1 MAEVDLKYW
10 YLRDHKLFWKLSN
23 SDLKDLCLI
32 VGFKKAY
39 KAEMIYFADE
49 QVPRI
54 FLLKRGMIK
63 ICETDEQGNEIIKDI
78 IKKGDLFGQMSLDN
92 DQESGNHEY
101 AQALTDVSI
110 CSFKMDDFERVLE
123 RNPSIAIGY
132 TKFMGLKLK
141 RIENRFNNVVFKD
154 VRSRLIQFFKDWAES
169 DGEQKDNSIL
179 LKNYLTQHDLA
190 KLVCSTRQTVTTLLN
205 EMEKEQLI
213 TYGRKEI
220 VINNWE
226 TFKLK

>member
-32 VGFKKAY
+32 VGFKKAF

-49 QVPRI
+49 HISRI
-54 FLLKRGMIK
+54 FLLKQGMIK
-63 ICETDEQGNEIIKDI
+63 ICETDKNGNEIIKEI
-78 IKKGDLFGQMSLDN
+78 IKKGDLFGQMSLDEN
-92 DQESGNHEY
+92 QETSSQEY

-110 CSFKMDDFERVLE
+110 CSFKMSDFEHILE

-132 TKFMGLKLK
+132 TKFMGLKIK

-154 VRSRLIQFFKDWAES
+154 VRSRLAQFIRDWAES
-169 DGEQKDNSIL
+169 DGKQEENKFII
-179 LKNYLTQHDLA
+179 KNYLTQNDLA
-190 KLVCSTRQTVTTLLN
+190 KLVCSTRQTVTTILN
-205 EMEKEQLI
+205 DMEKEGLI
-213 TYGRKEI
+213 NYDRKEI
-220 VINNWE
+220 IVNDILL
-226 TFKLK
+226 LK